1 MSRLFFP
8 ILFLLL
14 PLATIAQKP
23 ATIAGNVYFGN
34 DYNAAQ
40 NVTVSLYDSQ
50 HQLIESQSTT
60 DAGQFRFGGL
70 RRAQYFIII
79 DAPGCE
85 HFSTDVD
92 VSMASD
98 KDVTVYLK
106 STSKSNETL
115 HSQTVSVHELTM
127 PAKARDFME
136 SGKRKLYE
144 EKNAQAALADFQ
156 QAVATAPEYYE
167 ASYQLAMTELSLG
180 DRTEAESSFRK
191 SIDLSSNKYPEAQI
205 GLGAVLLDTGKISE
219 ADQSI
224 RAGLKQNP
232 TLWLGHYELGRLLLK
247 QNRLTEAQSS
257 AEEARLLAPGA
268 PIVYRLLSNIHLL
281 QKNYTALLEDLDT
294 YLTLDPD
301 SPAGQ
306 RAKELRDQ
314 LQQKL
319 TPTSSTPASP

>member
-1 MSRLFFP
+1 MFRLFAT

-14 PLATIAQKP
+14 ALPTLAQKP
-23 ATIAGNVYFGN
+23 TTIAGNVYYGSE
-34 DYNAAQ
+34 YAVAK

-60 DAGQFRFGGL
+60 DAGQFRFGAL
-70 RRAQYFIII
+70 LRAQYSISI

-85 HFSTDVD
+85 PYSIDVD
-92 VSMASD
+92 VSMASN
-98 KDVTVYLK
+98 KDVIIYLK
-106 STSKSNETL
+106 SNSKSTETL
-115 HSQTVSVHELTM
+115 HSPTVSVHELAM
-127 PAKARDFME
+127 PAKAREFME
-136 SGKRKLYE
+136 SGKKKLYE
-144 EKNAQAALADFQ
+144 QKDAQAALADFQ
-156 QAVATAPEYYE
+156 QAVAAGPEYYE
-167 ASYQLAMTELSLG
+167 ADYQLAMAQLTLG
-180 DRTEAESSFRK
+180 NRADAESFFRK
-191 SIDLSSNKYPEAQI
+191 SIDLSNSKYPEAQI
-205 GLGAVLLDTGKISE
+205 GLGAVLVDTGKLSE

-224 RAGLKQNP
+224 RAAVKQNP

-268 PIVYRLLSNIHLL
+268 PIVYRLLSNIHLQ

-301 SPAGQ
+301 SPAGL
-306 RAKELRDQ
+306 RAKQLRDQ

-319 TPTSSTPASP
+319 PPTP

>member
-1 MSRLFFP
+1 MSRLFAP

-14 PLATIAQKP
+14 VILAQKP
-23 ATIAGNVYFGN
+23 STIAGNVYYGN
-34 DYNAAQ
+34 EYNVAK
-40 NVTVSLYDSQ
+40 NVSVALYDSQ
-50 HQLIESQSTT
+50 RQLIEAQSTT

-70 RRAQYFIII
+70 RRAQYVVVI

-85 HFSTDVD
+85 HYSTDVD

-98 KDVTVYLK
+98 KNVIIYLK
-106 STSKSNETL
+106 STSKANETL

-136 SGKRKLYE
+136 SGKKKLYE
-144 EKNAQAALADFQ
+144 DKNAKAALADFQ
-156 QAVATAPEYYE
+156 QAVAAAPEYYE
-167 ASYQLAMTELSLG
+167 AAYQLAMAQLTLG
-180 DRTEAESSFRK
+180 NRADAESFFRK
-191 SIDLSSNKYPEAQI
+191 SIDLSNNKYPEAQI
-205 GLGAVLLDTGKISE
+205 GLGAVLLDTGEFSE
-219 ADQSI
+219 AGESI
-224 RAGLKQNP
+224 RAGVKQNP

-268 PIVYRLLSNIHLL
+268 PIVYRLLSNIHLQ

-306 RAKELRDQ
+306 RAKQLRDQ
-314 LQQKL
+314 LQQRL
-319 TPTSSTPASP
+319 SPASSTR

>member
-1 MSRLFFP
+1 MSRLLAP

-14 PLATIAQKP
+14 ALATLAQKP
-23 ATIAGNVYFGN
+23 TTIAGNVYYGN
-34 DYNAAQ
+34 EYNAAK

-50 HQLIESQSTT
+50 RQLIEFQSTT
-60 DAGQFRFGGL
+60 DAGQFRFGDL
-70 RRAQYFIII
+70 RRAQYFIVI

-85 HFSTDVD
+85 HYSTDVD

-98 KDVTVYLK
+98 KDVIIYLK
-106 STSKSNETL
+106 SIAKPNGNL
-115 HSQTVSVHELTM
+115 QSQTVSVHELTM

-136 SGKRKLYE
+136 SGKKKLYE
-144 EKNAQAALADFQ
+144 NKNPQAALADFQ
-156 QAVATAPEYYE
+156 QAVAAAPEYYE
-167 ASYQLAMTELSLG
+167 ATYQLAMAQLTLG
-180 DRTEAESSFRK
+180 NRDDAESFFRK
-191 SIDLSSNKYPEAQI
+191 SIDLSNNKYPEAQI

-224 RAGLKQNP
+224 RAAVRQNP

-268 PIVYRLLSNIHLL
+268 PIVYRLLSNIHLQ
-281 QKNYTALLEDLDT
+281 QKNYPALLEDLDT

-306 RAKELRDQ
+306 RAKQLRDQ

-319 TPTSSTPASP
+319 TPTSTTPASP